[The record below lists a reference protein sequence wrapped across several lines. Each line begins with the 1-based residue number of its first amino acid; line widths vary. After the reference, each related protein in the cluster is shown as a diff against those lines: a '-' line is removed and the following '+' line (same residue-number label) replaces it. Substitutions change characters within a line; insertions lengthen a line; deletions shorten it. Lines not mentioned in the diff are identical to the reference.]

1 MLRSSVTWDLE
12 EFPRDASINSHANE
26 TEGANDVF
34 EDDVLG
40 GELVSQPARNEPSST
55 SLRRSQSQRMHEE
68 AVNMNMQGYVL
79 SWENLSVKRG
89 QKVILDNLTGVSS
102 PGKITAVMGE

>member
-1 MLRSSVTWDLE
+1 MEIRKTRSPATEGDLE
-12 EFPRDASINSHANE
+12 EFPCDASIISHTKQE

-40 GELVSQPARNEPSST
+40 ELVSQPAARNEPSST

-68 AVNMNMQGYVL
+68 AVNMNMQGCVL
-79 SWENLSVKRG
+79 SWKNLSVKRG
-89 QKVILDNLTGVSS
+89 QKEDRGHLVQ
-102 PGKITAVMGE
+102 KC